1 MIDFIEYLGIPGT
14 IAVGIVA
21 FFFAL
26 QVIGEIL
33 EFKGKAVPEFIK
45 IRKYFI
51 RKKQERKAMEEAI
64 QTMNDVK
71 KTLDIING
79 HYSADNIQMRDNWMK
94 GVNEKLACHDE
105 WVREFTKKLDKNNQD
120 TLELLIENMRSAII
134 GFASV
139 VADPNAPATREQ
151 FNRIFKIHKR
161 YEDLIK
167 ENKLVN
173 GEVTVAYRII
183 LESYEQHMR
192 NHTFIENVRGYE
204 IIE

>member
-1 MIDFIEYLGIPGT
+1 MIDFIEYLGIPAT
-14 IAVGIVA
+14 IAITIIA
-21 FFFAL
+21 FFFIL

-33 EFKGKAVPEFIK
+33 EFKGKVVPEFIK
-45 IRKYFI
+45 VRKYFI
-51 RKKQERKAMEEAI
+51 RKKREREAMVEAI
-64 QTMNDVK
+64 QTMGEVK

-105 WVREFTKKLDKNNQD
+105 WVRKFTEMLDKNNQD

-139 VADPNAPATREQ
+139 VADSNAPATREQ

-204 IIE
+204 VIE